1 MKKKLLFIVKYLIVI
16 LVLAVIGIIM
26 AILGKWANGWS
37 TILLILILAFFLAKD
52 LKIKKVVCG

>member
-26 AILGKWANGWS
+26 ALLGKWTNGWS
-37 TILLILILAFFLAKD
+37 TILLILTLAFFLVKD
-52 LKIKKVVCG
+52 LKIKNK

>member
-26 AILGKWANGWS
+26 AILGKWTNGWS
-37 TILLILILAFFLAKD
+37 TILLILILAFFLVKD
-52 LKIKKVVCG
+52 LKIKNK

>member
-26 AILGKWANGWS
+26 AILGKWTNGWS
-37 TILLILILAFFLAKD
+37 TILLILILAFFLVKD
-52 LKIKKVVCG
+52 LKLKNN

>member
-16 LVLAVIGIIM
+16 LVLAVISIIM
-26 AILGKWANGWS
+26 AFIGKWTNGWS

-52 LKIKKVVCG
+52 IKIKNK